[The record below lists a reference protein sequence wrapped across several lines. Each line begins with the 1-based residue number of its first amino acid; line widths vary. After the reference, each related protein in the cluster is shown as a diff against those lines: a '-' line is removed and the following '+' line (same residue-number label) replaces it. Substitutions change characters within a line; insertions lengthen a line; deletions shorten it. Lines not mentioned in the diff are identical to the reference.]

1 MMSVGSQVEQEMTQ
15 LLQVVPLRANP
26 FLQREQVD
34 PSVHVMQFLG
44 QEAHLAVDGLK
55 NSLGGHDWQL
65 LAVPSQETHIESQ
78 GRH

>member
-34 PSVHVMQFLG
+34 PSVQVMQFLG

-55 NSLGGHDWQL
+55 NSLGGHD
-65 LAVPSQETHIESQ
+65 
-78 GRH
+78 